1 MSGAI
6 SYQLLKRAPFS
17 QGNVCAL
24 YLIFQ
29 GYLDI
34 AFIPHGHNVKGNNKN
49 ILQRSAFVAKVQRGK
64 YLLGLVANW
73 DPSSILLLDI
83 TITIKQIGVLRD
95 TARAL
100 KTSDPQHILRQ
111 LWIPLVCRQVAVRLL
126 DGPFY
131 EPQLPKVAFLGVKNA
146 VLQPQRPA

>member
-1 MSGAI
+1 MSGAKK
-6 SYQLLKRAPFS
+6 STFS

-83 TITIKQIGVLRD
+83 TITITITITVNITKYSNNGLHVMVVIV
-95 TARAL
+95 
-100 KTSDPQHILRQ
+100 SDILSLHIS
-111 LWIPLVCRQVAVRLL
+111 LVDQ
-126 DGPFY
+126 
-131 EPQLPKVAFLGVKNA
+131 K
-146 VLQPQRPA
+146 